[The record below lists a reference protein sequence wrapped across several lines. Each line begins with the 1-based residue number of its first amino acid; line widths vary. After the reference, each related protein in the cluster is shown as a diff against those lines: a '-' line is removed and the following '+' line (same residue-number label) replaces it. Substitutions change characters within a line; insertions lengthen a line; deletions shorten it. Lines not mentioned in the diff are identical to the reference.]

1 MYIEIRSPRRLR
13 QRAADVHVRML
24 DINATEGDA
33 GGPLLA
39 ASGSVLG
46 MLLPAASG
54 SRRLPEGTNFALASD
69 ALLGLLDQSGVELES
84 ASAQQSLPPEDLA
97 SLAAD
102 MTVLVSCWN

>member
-1 MYIEIRSPRRLR
+1 MVVPVHAASKLGAPTPLVDDQYMFRRISVV
-13 QRAADVHVRML
+13 D
-24 DINATEGDA
+24 
-33 GGPLLA
+33 A